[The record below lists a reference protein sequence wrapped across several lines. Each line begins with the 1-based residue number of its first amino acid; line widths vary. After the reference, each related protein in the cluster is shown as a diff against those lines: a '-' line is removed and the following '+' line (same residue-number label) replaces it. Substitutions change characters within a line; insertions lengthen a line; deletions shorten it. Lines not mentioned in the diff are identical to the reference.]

1 MTALSAGASLT
12 RYHSRYPAFD
22 GAKVLLF
29 QDMTKFLTQP
39 QNAYKSAIYNRKRR
53 FPNCIPNRKRK
64 NQIGVQKIQIKKGVR
79 LGIYTKIKSTTSKT
93 KTKKIIHS
101 IERI

>member
-22 GAKVLLF
+22 GAKLLLF

-39 QNAYKSAIYNRKRR
+39 QNAYKSAIYKHKND
-53 FPNCIPNRKRK
+53 FPNCIPKRKRK
-64 NQIGVQKIQIKKGVR
+64 NQIGVQKIQIKKGIR
-79 LGIYTKIKSTTSKT
+79 LGIFVYFQ
-93 KTKKIIHS
+93 
-101 IERI
+101 IEHPENENEKNNPLD

>member
-29 QDMTKFLTQP
+29 WDMNKLSSLFVKCS
-39 QNAYKSAIYNRKRR
+39 KSALSKSQR
-53 FPNCIPNRKRK
+53 PS
-64 NQIGVQKIQIKKGVR
+64 IKPQ
-79 LGIYTKIKSTTSKT
+79 
-93 KTKKIIHS
+93 
-101 IERI
+101 